1 MNMLTFRSLIPALCL
16 TALMTLS
23 YSCKKDEPGQ
33 GGGDVP
39 GTDISIKASLVSPLP
54 GTRASLSD
62 MMALKWKKR
71 DAICVIGETTETF
84 TITDTKYSETG
95 NFAGKAVAGSSF
107 TLIHPAIYKTPAAL
121 ESKSFENQIQ
131 FGNGSTSHIEYF
143 AMLSAVSSYKDVSF
157 SSEWAQAHG
166 GRFCQAG
173 VWQLRLAAPTG
184 MTTLSS
190 LRIEAPGEVFCTTNA
205 ATPKSRSLSINVDGV
220 DVSGD
225 DDKTFVV
232 NLAISIQG
240 ISLSASDQ
248 LTLTM
253 TDSDDIVW
261 SRTLTPGSLTIPG
274 GCVTTLAVDASGWS
288 KTTEIKG
295 SGTQSDP
302 YQLVTRTDLRKIKTL
317 VKTSGKTWFKLM
329 DNIDMTGSE
338 GWTPC
343 CASAQAIDFDGNGK
357 TITGFSCGDVD
368 NASFFGLLNGSVR
381 NLTFSSPSVTT
392 FASTPTGV
400 VAAWLGKSDGSYT
413 GTLENVLVD
422 GGSVLCSAA
431 TLQPAGGLVGEA
443 GKNSAIT
450 GCRFDGVVTNSAAIE
465 SSDTRTPTGGIIGRI
480 SATDVTVTNC
490 STSGT
495 ISTTNGRYV
504 GGILGYATVNV
515 NINNFSDNS
524 SSATVSSALGHAGG
538 IIGRFENGGLQNC
551 TFTGKVTCMSGG
563 YLGGIIG
570 YSEGKSSSSSVKNC
584 YIKNCTFAGTVES
597 GYNYAGGIVSQTS
610 GCKLTIDACHSNGS
624 VTGAERIGGYVGY
637 VMAPESGAE
646 ANCAFVIKGCSS
658 DGLRVVASG
667 KYAGGV
673 MAISAQSGLA
683 IQVSDSNID
692 AEISAECYAGGIIGQ
707 AQSGATIKN
716 TQFTGSLQATASDVS
731 QLGGIV
737 GYCNAGKLSV
747 SDCAVNANLT
757 AGGGTATGGIV
768 AQLGANTNATPA
780 VIARCSYN
788 GTLAGGQYSG
798 GIVGYFQKCKG
809 TIENCYAS
817 GAISGKTSTGGLV
830 GDLYEGCTL
839 TTSFCN
845 ASVLGNYG
853 VGGLVGRA
861 ANAAWVATIKPG
873 ITVSKCIAWNPSI
886 KTTKAGGHDANS
898 DTSGSGGAIIGFTSI
913 YNVLTDC
920 YRKSSIDFQ
929 YYSAGEQNTLYDQ
942 ANASESSALVV
953 NYPGSRNYPYHGKAS
968 SASTI
973 STVATNLSWSSTVW
987 DLTASVPTLK

>member
-1 MNMLTFRSLIPALCL
+1 MIMSYFRSFFPALTL
-16 TALMTLS
+16 IALLTLS
-23 YSCKKDEPGQ
+23 YSCKKENPAQ
-33 GGGDVP
+33 GGTDVP

-71 DAICVIGETTETF
+71 DAIYVIGESSETF

-107 TLIHPAIYKTPAAL
+107 TLIHPAIYKTVTAL
-121 ESKSFENQIQ
+121 ENKSYENQVQ
-131 FGNGSTSHIEYF
+131 YGNGSTAHIEYF
-143 AMLSAVSSYKDVSF
+143 AMLSGVSAYKDVTF

-205 ATPKSRSLSINVDGV
+205 ATPKSRSLSINLDGV
-220 DVSGD
+220 DVSED
-225 DDKTFVV
+225 EDKTFVV
-232 NLAISIQG
+232 NLAISVQG

-261 SRTLTPGSLTIPG
+261 SKTLTPGAMNIPG
-274 GCVTTLAVDASGWS
+274 GSVTTLPVDASGWS

-302 YQLVTRTDLRKIKTL
+302 YQLATRTDLRKIKTL
-317 VKTSGKTWFKLM
+317 VNASGKTWFKM
-329 DNIDMTGSE
+329 VDNVDMTGSD

-357 TITGFSCGDVD
+357 TITGFTCTDAD

-381 NLTFSSPSVTT
+381 NLTFVSPSVTC
-392 FASTPTGV
+392 FAGTPTGI
-400 VAAWLGKSDGSYT
+400 VAAWLGKSDGTYT
-413 GTLENVLVD
+413 GTLENVAVE

-443 GKNSAIT
+443 GKSSSIT
-450 GCRFDGVVTNSAAIE
+450 GCRFDGIVTNSAAID
-465 SSDTRTPTGGIIGRI
+465 SDTRTPTGGILGRI
-480 SATDVTVTNC
+480 PATDVTVKNC

-551 TFTGKVTCMSGG
+551 TFNGKVTCMSGG

-570 YSEGKSSSSSVKNC
+570 YSEGKSSASSVKNC
-584 YIKNCTFAGTVES
+584 YIKNCTFSGTVES
-597 GYNYAGGIVSQTS
+597 GYNYAGGILSQAS
-610 GCKLTIDACHSNGS
+610 GCKLTLDGCHSNGS
-624 VTGAERIGGYVGY
+624 VTGAERIAGYVAY

-658 DGLRVVASG
+658 DGLRVVSSG

-673 MAISAQSGLA
+673 MAISAQNGLA
-683 IQVSDSNID
+683 IQISNTNID
-692 AEISAECYAGGIIGQ
+692 AEINTECYAGGFIGQ
-707 AQSGATIKN
+707 AQSGATITKSS
-716 TQFTGSLQATASDVS
+716 FTGSMLATASDIS
-731 QLGGIV
+731 MLGGIV
-737 GYCNAGKLSV
+737 GYCNGGKLTV
-747 SDCAVNANLT
+747 TDCAVNANLT

-768 AQLGANTNATPA
+768 AQLGANTDSTPA
-780 VIARCSYN
+780 VIARCSYS

-809 TIENCYAS
+809 SIENCYAG

-830 GDLYEGCTL
+830 GDLYAGCTL
-839 TTSFCN
+839 ATSFCN
-845 ASVLGNYG
+845 ATVLGNYA

-873 ITVSKCIAWNPSI
+873 ITVSQCIAWNPSI
-886 KTTKAGGHDANS
+886 KTTKAGGHDADS

-913 YNVLTDC
+913 YNTLTDC

-929 YYSAGEQNTLYDQ
+929 YYSASEQNTLYDQ
-942 ANASESSALVV
+942 ANASESSALVEK
-953 NYPGSRNYPYHGKAS
+953 YSGSRNYPYHGKAS

-973 STVATNLSWSSTVW
+973 SAAANTLGWSSDVW
-987 DLTASVPTLK
+987 DLSASVPTLK